1 MSLRESYE
9 TSYAYGEAQV
19 FDEYERNREL
29 ARTAR
34 RHIRSGEFGLD
45 LGCNDG
51 VVAEFLRS
59 LGAEVVGLDFSTR
72 ALGFARTRGL
82 KYLCLGDAEKT
93 LPFGDR
99 VFDYVFWGDNAEHLL
114 APMATLREIRRV
126 VRPGGLLVMSVP
138 NMGWIVNRA
147 YYLLTGMPRRTEG
160 HLNPPWEWEH
170 IRFFNPGVLERFL
183 REGGFEITA
192 LHGSERR
199 PPFGWLSKFMPRT
212 MSSTLLVYARSVK

>member
-9 TSYAYGEAQV
+9 TAYAYGEAQV

-29 ARTAR
+29 ARTAC
-34 RHIRSGEFGLD
+34 RHIRPGEFGLD
-45 LGCNDG
+45 LGCNDE

-114 APMATLREIRRV
+114 APWRLCARSGECF
-126 VRPGGLLVMSVP
+126 
-138 NMGWIVNRA
+138 A
-147 YYLLTGMPRRTEG
+147 
-160 HLNPPWEWEH
+160 
-170 IRFFNPGVLERFL
+170 
-183 REGGFEITA
+183 REGSSLCRFRTWAGSSTA
-192 LHGSERR
+192 LTIS
-199 PPFGWLSKFMPRT
+199 
-212 MSSTLLVYARSVK
+212 